1 MQRNIEN
8 PWWPQE
14 AQPSTMGLLF
24 LRGCRHP
31 IITKMKHT
39 NRKLCL
45 RRFRLLDK
53 GNIFQNGR
61 LSLSHA
67 GIGSISDSVFS
78 IFVNC
83 NAYLKPRVGVQTL
96 KLLLNETHQISP
108 TQACHKISISESV
121 VTELAETMKVQNF
134 RWYNVAIT
142 WFLNLKRL
150 QWAAVTYRR
159 VWFVITLAC
168 AIYHNLFNANTY

>member
-14 AQPSTMGLLF
+14 AQPSTMSLLF
-24 LRGCRHP
+24 LRGCRYP
-31 IITKMKHT
+31 IITKMKHS
-39 NRKLCL
+39 NGKLCL

-61 LSLSHA
+61 LSLSHT

-78 IFVNC
+78 INANY

-96 KLLLNETHQISP
+96 KLLLSETHLISP

-121 VTELAETMKVQNF
+121 VTEPTETMKVQNF
-134 RWYNVAIT
+134 R
-142 WFLNLKRL
+142 
-150 QWAAVTYRR
+150 
-159 VWFVITLAC
+159 
-168 AIYHNLFNANTY
+168 

>member
-14 AQPSTMGLLF
+14 AQPSTMSLLF

-45 RRFRLLDK
+45 QRFRLLDK

-61 LSLSHA
+61 LSLSHT

-134 RWYNVAIT
+134 RWNNVAIT
-142 WFLNLKRL
+142 WCTWCKIKMEGCNIPKSLVCHNPGLCNLS
-150 QWAAVTYRR
+150 QPV
-159 VWFVITLAC
+159 
-168 AIYHNLFNANTY
+168 